1 MSLTK
6 MDLTESRSKNL
17 EGIGM
22 GGVDASDGVMWVNPL
37 DGQPLSG
44 HSSMSHS
51 TMHLS

>member
-1 MSLTK
+1 MSLTR
-6 MDLTESRSKNL
+6 MDLTVSRSKTL
-17 EGIGM
+17 EGKGL
-22 GGVDASDGVMWVNPL
+22 GGVDASDGVMWVNAL